1 MAHSYYATRRQ
12 ARDSASLH
20 LLEHW
25 PMANCCD
32 FHHHNILSTP
42 QRIGIAP
49 PVRREHSAHSLVAYR
64 CGANRGWLRL
74 GRVIEIPYARPTSIR
89 YYRKPTDLDERS
101 GRSSPIISLQ
111 RALGIP
117 PEPISVS
124 TCDWRLIVNQTT
136 HSALRILRVSKYRS
150 VFMQTKA

>member
-1 MAHSYYATRRQ
+1 
-12 ARDSASLH
+12 
-20 LLEHW
+20 
-25 PMANCCD
+25 MANCCD

-111 RALGIP
+111 RALGRQPNHTLCTKNFACEQIQKCFHANESLNFCWAGCHTGLRP
-117 PEPISVS
+117 
-124 TCDWRLIVNQTT
+124 
-136 HSALRILRVSKYRS
+136 HSICNH
-150 VFMQTKA
+150 